1 MNKQKTLLV
10 LLMVLFFING
20 ISATEINDFDIV
32 IDVRSP
38 NSATITEK
46 WKVSVENENDLI
58 SFKESILAANVDLIK
73 LEAINKNLKPHI
85 YINKF
90 SKLSVEFDEI
100 DLVVKLEY
108 STEDVI
114 LIKYLDYEDQIIW
127 EFNENL
133 LSNFVESGLY
143 HIPKNSRIKVFIN
156 HPLIIGDVLPKGTL
170 ENNSI
175 NWTGI
180 STNEIRLL
188 AIEKK
193 IPLAT
198 FNVSDFFN
206 KVYLKGVFYYT
217 MIAIIFIIL
226 VLLLFKKKVSK
237 GIKSFVRKHSIIKQ
251 KKQINDVIDIDLVNK
266 KE

>member
-1 MNKQKTLLV
+1 MNTQKTLLI

-20 ISATEINDFDIV
+20 ISAAEINDFDIV
-32 IDVRSP
+32 IDVLSP
-38 NSATITEK
+38 NSAKITEK
-46 WKVSVENENDLI
+46 WKVNIAEENDLG

-73 LEAINKNLKPHI
+73 LEEINPNLKPHI

-100 DLVVKLEY
+100 NLIVKLEY
-108 STEDVI
+108 STEDLI

-127 EFNENL
+127 KFNENL
-133 LSNFVESGLY
+133 LSYFVESGLY
-143 HIPKNSRIKVFIN
+143 HIPKTSKITVFIN
-156 HPLIIGDVLPKGTL
+156 RPLVIGDVLPKGTL

-175 NWTGI
+175 IWTGI

-193 IPLAT
+193 IPEAT
-198 FNVSDFFN
+198 FNVANFFN
-206 KVYLKGVFYYT
+206 KVYLKGTFYYS
-217 MIAIIFIIL
+217 MIAIIFLIL
-226 VLLLFKKKVSK
+226 ILLLFKKKVSK
-237 GIKSFVRKHSIIKQ
+237 GIKSFVRKHSIIKP
-251 KKQINDVIDIDLVNK
+251 KKQINDIVDIDLIDK